1 MSRRDLYMGA
11 RRVMNPLS
19 DRQVE
24 RLRDRLPTAEE
35 VAAYALLFSLIWGGL
50 VLLFVGCL
58 P

>member
-1 MSRRDLYMGA
+1 MT
-11 RRVMNPLS
+11 PLS

-35 VAAYALLFSLIWGGL
+35 VVAYALLFSLIWGAL